1 MSEKINGYVSNV
13 IYHNETNGY
22 SVLELETEDD
32 DVTLVGNLMEVSEG
46 EFLEAEGSF
55 VDHPSY
61 GVQFK
66 FETARVTV
74 PQGGLALERYLSS
87 GAIKGIGKALAER
100 ILKKFGEDTLRIM
113 EEEPERLAE
122 IKGIS
127 AAKAQKIGSQIA
139 EKTEMRNAMMF
150 LSQYGISLKMG
161 ARIYERYGD
170 SLYQVLQNNPY
181 QLADDIRGI
190 GFTIADEIAARTGFE
205 KNSPFRLQSGIL
217 YTLNQASGQG
227 HCYLP
232 RDILIREAARLL
244 GVPAEDL
251 DENLLALVMDKKL
264 VIRRNIVHDHGDMGN
279 PGPDSGGTAKDKQL
293 RNVTDGIP
301 AADRKKE
308 EDYDPLVGPD
318 PNTAAGVAAG
328 IFSDGT
334 NDRIEED
341 VYSSQMYFLE
351 LSLARMLT
359 ELNIRTDDDL
369 TRIDADIAR
378 IEKADALELD
388 PLQKKAIESAASHAI
403 MVLTGGPGT
412 GKTTTINTMIRYF
425 QTKRKR
431 IVLAAPTGR
440 AAKRMT
446 EATGYEASTI
456 HRLLEVSGGVEEDE
470 GDHAAHFERNA
481 DNPLDADVVII
492 DEMSMVDIYLMH
504 ALVSAL
510 TPGTRLVLV
519 GDRNQLPSVG
529 PGSVLRDIIE
539 SGAFPVICLTHIFRQ
554 AQESDI
560 VLNAHHIING
570 EAVPLDKESRDFF
583 FIRTDQIPQVQ
594 KILVA
599 LVAKRLPPYVHADS
613 RDIQVLAPMRKGPL
627 GVAMLNQILQKYL
640 NPEQAGRRERE
651 TGHGLFREGDKVMQI
666 KNDYQMQWTITGRR
680 GVIAQEGTGVFNGD
694 IGTLV
699 RINPVD
705 ENVTV
710 EFDEGREATYSF
722 QQLDE
727 LELAYATTI
736 HKAQGSE
743 YPAVVIPL
751 LGGPRMLMTRNL
763 LYTAVTRARGCVVI
777 AGSEETFRQM
787 VDNKME
793 ENRFTSLA
801 DRIVELC

>member
-1 MSEKINGYVSNV
+1 MSEKISGYVSNV

-55 VDHPSY
+55 VDHPNY

-127 AAKAQKIGSQIA
+127 AAKAQKIGAQIA
-139 EKTEMRNAMMF
+139 EKTGMRNAMMF
-150 LSQYGISLKMG
+150 LTQYGISLKMG

-170 SLYQVLQNNPY
+170 SLYQVIQNNPY

-190 GFTIADEIAARTGFE
+190 GFAIADEIASRTGFE
-205 KNSPFRLQSGIL
+205 KNSPFRIRSGIL

-232 RDILIREAARLL
+232 RDILVREASRMLD
-244 GVPAEDL
+244 VPPEEL
-251 DENLLALVMDKKL
+251 NENLIALVMDKKL
-264 VIRRNIVHDHGDMGN
+264 VIRRNIIHD
-279 PGPDSGGTAKDKQL
+279 PQAEC
-293 RNVTDGIP
+293 V
-301 AADRKKE
+301 
-308 EDYDPLVGPD
+308 
-318 PNTAAGVAAG
+318 
-328 IFSDGT
+328 
-334 NDRIEED
+334 EED

-359 ELNIRTDDDL
+359 ELNIQTDDDL

-378 IEKADALELD
+378 IEKADKLELD
-388 PLQKKAIESAASHAI
+388 TLQKQAIEMAASHAV

-425 QTKRKR
+425 QIKKKR
-431 IVLAAPTGR
+431 IALAAPTGR

-470 GDHAAHFERNA
+470 SDHAAHFERNA

-492 DEMSMVDIYLMH
+492 DEMSMVDIYLMY

-510 TPGTRLVLV
+510 TPGTRLILV
-519 GDRNQLPSVG
+519 GDRNQLQSVG
-529 PGSVLRDIIE
+529 PGSVLRDIIRC
-539 SGAFPVICLTHIFRQ
+539 GVFPVICLTHIFRQ

-560 VLNAHHIING
+560 VLNAHRINNG
-570 EAVPLDKESRDFF
+570 EEVPLENESRDFF
-583 FIRTDQIPQVQ
+583 FIKSDQVAQIQ

-613 RDIQVLAPMRKGPL
+613 RDIQVLTPMRKSPL

-640 NPEQAGRRERE
+640 NPEKPGRRERE
-651 TGHGLFREGDKVMQI
+651 TAHGLFREGDKVMQI
-666 KNDYQMQWTITGRR
+666 KNDYQLQWTITGRK
-680 GVIAQEGTGVFNGD
+680 GAIAQEGTGVFNGD
-694 IGTLV
+694 IGTLT
-699 RINPVD
+699 RIDPVN
-705 ENVTV
+705 ENLTV
-710 EFDEGREATYSF
+710 EFDEGKEVTYPF

-763 LYTAVTRARGCVVI
+763 LYTAVTRAKGCVVI
-777 AGSEETFRQM
+777 VGSDETFRQM
-787 VDNKME
+787 INNKME
-793 ENRFTSLA
+793 DNRFTSLA
-801 DRIVELC
+801 DRILEVAK